1 MRVRLFSSR
10 CEYATSCPTFLRFWA
25 ENGTPSLAGPVQIP
39 GRDFL
44 GDESG
49 IKKQLGVEDSE
60 QDNPR
65 SADIYTSLTNISFT
79 MAATAP
85 ESATTSANARP
96 RQPIW
101 LRCEKKPF
109 EHRSALTPTTA
120 KKLLDSNFD
129 VYVEK
134 DPQRIFD
141 DSEFEA
147 YVWCLLLRLRFV
159 C

>member
-1 MRVRLFSSR
+1 MIGS
-10 CEYATSCPTFLRFWA
+10 
-25 ENGTPSLAGPVQIP
+25 PSLAGPIQIP
-39 GRDFL
+39 SRDFL
-44 GDESG
+44 GYESG
-49 IKKQLGVEDSE
+49 IKNQLGVEDSE
-60 QDNPR
+60 RDNPR
-65 SADIYTSLTNISFT
+65 SLTFTHLYTSFT

-147 YVWCLLLRLRFV
+147 YVWCLLSRLRFV